1 LILPPGRVY
10 TAGGGEK
17 KAKMLRVAR
26 AELESL
32 LQTRKLDGTLT
43 SSAVW
48 RDGSDDRL
56 APTGLPDLDEAL
68 GGGLRRGH
76 LSEIVGRR
84 SSGRTTVAAALFAAA
99 TARGEIV
106 ALIDTHDRFDPASAA
121 GCGVDLSRVLWIRD
135 RGDALRALK
144 AMNLV
149 LQAGGFGVVAFDLAD
164 VRGPDLRQFPFT
176 TWMRLSRVI
185 EGSQTVALLI
195 GAERLARSPGGVTIA
210 LDGKDAGAT
219 IRWSGQADRARL
231 LRGVNVS
238 PRVVAAHRYA
248 ANA

>member
-1 LILPPGRVY
+1 MPL
-10 TAGGGEK
+10 
-17 KAKMLRVAR
+17 VAR
-26 AELESL
+26 VELESL
-32 LQTRKLDGTLT
+32 LQARKLGGTLT

-48 RDGSDDRL
+48 RDASADRL

-84 SSGRTTVAAALFAAA
+84 SSGRTTVAGALFAAA

-106 ALIDTHDRFDPASAA
+106 ALIDTHDRFDPVSAA
-121 GCGVDLSRVLWIRD
+121 GCGVDLSRLLWIRD
-135 RGDALRALK
+135 RGDARRALK
-144 AMNLV
+144 TLNLV

-164 VRGPDLRQFPFT
+164 VRGLELRQFPFT

-210 LDGKDAGAT
+210 LDGKEVGAT
-219 IRWSGQADRARL
+219 IQWSGQADRARL

-238 PRVVAAHRYA
+238 PRVIAAHRHA
-248 ANA
+248 AKA